1 MSDRSTDTAADREP
15 EPDRE
20 PRRDTLDTDAMRWVS
35 ALTALVGLWIITSAS
50 ILGSVDASSYSYV
63 DPAYWNNMVVGTG
76 IFLLAGYNF
85 YRLARDRLANV
96 GVAALTL
103 LLGVWS
109 AITPF
114 VMEMEGA
121 TLAISTMVSGLV
133 VALLAAYTVY
143 SNRKADAPERA
154 RMRV

>member
-1 MSDRSTDTAADREP
+1 MSDRSTATTTDREP

-20 PRRDTLDTDAMRWVS
+20 TRLDTDVMRWVS
-35 ALTALVGLWIITSAS
+35 ALTALVGLWIIAS
-50 ILGSVDASSYSYV
+50 PSIYGSVDASTYSVV
-63 DPAYWNNMVVGTG
+63 DPAYWNNMAVGTG

-85 YRLARDRLANV
+85 VRMTRDRLANV

-103 LLGVWS
+103 LLGLWI
-109 AITPF
+109 ALTPF

-121 TLAISTMVSGLV
+121 TLAISTTVSGLV
-133 VALLAAYTVY
+133 VALLAAYNVY

-154 RMRV
+154 RTRV